1 LATETGA
8 SPVHPYDDADV
19 IAGQGTAVLELL
31 EQAGRL
37 DAIVAPVGGGGLVS
51 GVAIAATGIDPRIR
65 IFAAEPAGA
74 DDAARSKQAGR
85 LVPQTDPRTIADGLL
100 TSLG

>member
-1 LATETGA
+1 
-8 SPVHPYDDADV
+8 
-19 IAGQGTAVLELL
+19 
-31 EQAGRL
+31 
-37 DAIVAPVGGGGLVS
+37 VS